1 MNEKGICISP
11 LPSGVPF
18 DSGLNSALYYIRLP
32 WKTQAFA
39 RHKTKINAHTADMKK
54 RTLILTTA
62 AVCLA
67 ASLML
72 IINFSFRRAAEPAF
86 LGDRFSAASVCAV
99 REPTYEH
106 MRERIKEYK
115 KYREQIGKDAR
126 AQKPL
131 RPERM
136 LRFCFKI

>member
-1 MNEKGICISP
+1 
-11 LPSGVPF
+11 
-18 DSGLNSALYYIRLP
+18 
-32 WKTQAFA
+32 
-39 RHKTKINAHTADMKK
+39 MKK

-131 RPERM
+131 PPNGCCAFASKYKHRHMKSTAHIRAALFVFTDFSECRHKW
-136 LRFCFKI
+136 LRLYREKRRTRL